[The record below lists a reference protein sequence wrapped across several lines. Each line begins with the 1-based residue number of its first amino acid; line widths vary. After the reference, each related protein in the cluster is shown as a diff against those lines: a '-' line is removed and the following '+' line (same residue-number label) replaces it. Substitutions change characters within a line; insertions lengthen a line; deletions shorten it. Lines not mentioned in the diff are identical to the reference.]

1 MQDLSS
7 DMGGI
12 YDTTTNNAGLT
23 ALFIGI
29 IIFSLILS
37 IIMIISYWKIF
48 KKKGK
53 PGWAILVPIYNV
65 IVQIQV
71 ANLSMIYFLLLLIPF
86 VNIYAIIKINISL
99 AKSFNKSTGF
109 GIGLLLLPIIFV
121 PLLAFSEEENK
132 KQPTINNNFNAMNII
147 NENNNDIDTNTVNDN
162 VLNNSFP
169 TIENVEIENNN
180 IPTVENGDT
189 TTVETENNNAE
200 IPVNNNES
208 VEEPAVVEPIVNET
222 NEVENNIPTELNTN
236 IDNIQVDNN
245 MNETQNDIPLEIPI
259 NENTNL
265 ETNISKENVV
275 PTENNISNNETINA
289 FNMTLNDNVN
299 NNLQTTE
306 EKVEEEKILP
316 KEEPQVINAFN
327 SKPTIITENND
338 NQTETIVSS
347 NTQTET
353 TEVSDAIQLNNND
366 NQAETSEK
374 TITDNKKYCKN
385 CGNEMPSIVSI
396 CPKCGTDNE

>member
-12 YDTTTNNAGLT
+12 YDTTTNNTGLT

-109 GIGLLLLPIIFV
+109 GMGLLLLPIIFV
-121 PLLAFSEEENK
+121 PLLAFSEEEDK

-147 NENNNDIDTNTVNDN
+147 NENNNYTDTNIVNDN
-162 VLNNSFP
+162 VLNSSFP

-180 IPTVENGDT
+180 IPTIENEDT

-200 IPVNNNES
+200 IPVINNEI
-208 VEEPAVVEPIVNET
+208 VEEPVVVEPTINEI
-222 NEVENNIPTELNTN
+222 NQVENNIPTEQNAN
-236 IDNIQVDNN
+236 IDNVQVDNN
-245 MNETQNDIPLEIPI
+245 MNETQNAIPLEIL
-259 NENTNL
+259 NKENTNL
-265 ETNISKENVV
+265 ETNISKENVI
-275 PTENNISNNETINA
+275 PTENNISNNET
-289 FNMTLNDNVN
+289 
-299 NNLQTTE
+299 
-306 EKVEEEKILP
+306 
-316 KEEPQVINAFN
+316 INAFN

-338 NQTETIVSS
+338 NQTEI
-347 NTQTET
+347 
-353 TEVSDAIQLNNND
+353 
-366 NQAETSEK
+366 SEK

>member
-29 IIFSLILS
+29 IIFSLILN

-53 PGWAILVPIYNV
+53 PGWATLVPIYNV

-121 PLLAFSEEENK
+121 PLLAFSEEEDK

-147 NENNNDIDTNTVNDN
+147 NENNNDTDTNIVNDN
-162 VLNNSFP
+162 VLNSSFP

-180 IPTVENGDT
+180 IPTIENEDT

-200 IPVNNNES
+200 IPVINNES
-208 VEEPAVVEPIVNET
+208 VEEPVVVEPTINEI
-222 NEVENNIPTELNTN
+222 NQVENNIPTEQNAN
-236 IDNIQVDNN
+236 IDNVQVDNN
-245 MNETQNDIPLEIPI
+245 MNETQNDIPLEIP
-259 NENTNL
+259 NKENTNL

-275 PTENNISNNETINA
+275 PTENNISNNETRNA

-338 NQTETIVSS
+338 NQTET
-347 NTQTET
+347 
-353 TEVSDAIQLNNND
+353 
-366 NQAETSEK
+366 SEK

>member
-12 YDTTTNNAGLT
+12 YDITTNNAGLT

-53 PGWAILVPIYNV
+53 PGWATLVPIYNV

-121 PLLAFSEEENK
+121 PLLAFSEEEDK

-147 NENNNDIDTNTVNDN
+147 NENNNDTDTNIVNDN
-162 VLNNSFP
+162 VLNSSFP

-180 IPTVENGDT
+180 IPTIENENT

-200 IPVNNNES
+200 IPVINNES
-208 VEEPAVVEPIVNET
+208 VEEPVVVEPTINEI
-222 NEVENNIPTELNTN
+222 NQVENNIPTEQNAN
-236 IDNIQVDNN
+236 IDNVQVDNN
-245 MNETQNDIPLEIPI
+245 MNETQNDIPLEIP
-259 NENTNL
+259 NKENTNL

-275 PTENNISNNETINA
+275 PTENNISNNETRNA

-338 NQTETIVSS
+338 NQTETILSG
-347 NTQTET
+347 NTQT
-353 TEVSDAIQLNNND
+353 
-366 NQAETSEK
+366 ETSEK

>member
-12 YDTTTNNAGLT
+12 YDITTNNAGLT

-53 PGWAILVPIYNV
+53 PGWATLVPIYNV

-121 PLLAFSEEENK
+121 PLLAFSEEEEK
-132 KQPTINNNFNAMNII
+132 KQPTIDNNFNAMNII
-147 NENNNDIDTNTVNDN
+147 NENNNDTDTNIVNDN
-162 VLNNSFP
+162 VLNSSFP

-180 IPTVENGDT
+180 IPTIKNEDT

-200 IPVNNNES
+200 IPVINNES
-208 VEEPAVVEPIVNET
+208 VEEPVVVEPTINEI
-222 NEVENNIPTELNTN
+222 NQVENNIPTEQNAN
-236 IDNIQVDNN
+236 IDNVQVDNN
-245 MNETQNDIPLEIPI
+245 MNETQNDIPLEIP
-259 NENTNL
+259 NKENTNL

-338 NQTETIVSS
+338 NQTETILSG
-347 NTQTET
+347 NTQT
-353 TEVSDAIQLNNND
+353 
-366 NQAETSEK
+366 ETSEK

>member
-12 YDTTTNNAGLT
+12 YDITTNNAGLT

-29 IIFSLILS
+29 IIFSLILN

-53 PGWAILVPIYNV
+53 PGWATLVPIYNV

-121 PLLAFSEEENK
+121 PLLAFSEEEDK

-147 NENNNDIDTNTVNDN
+147 NENNNDTDTNIVNDN
-162 VLNNSFP
+162 VLNSSFP

-180 IPTVENGDT
+180 IPTIENENT

-200 IPVNNNES
+200 IPVINNES
-208 VEEPAVVEPIVNET
+208 VEEPVVVEPTINEI
-222 NEVENNIPTELNTN
+222 NQVENNIPTKQNAN
-236 IDNIQVDNN
+236 IDNVQVDNN
-245 MNETQNDIPLEIPI
+245 MNETQNDIPLEIP
-259 NENTNL
+259 NKENTNL

-275 PTENNISNNETINA
+275 PTENNISNNETRNA

-306 EKVEEEKILP
+306 EKVEKEKILP

-338 NQTETIVSS
+338 NQTETILSG
-347 NTQTET
+347 NTQT
-353 TEVSDAIQLNNND
+353 
-366 NQAETSEK
+366 ETSEK

>member
-12 YDTTTNNAGLT
+12 YDITTNNAGLT

-29 IIFSLILS
+29 IIFSLILN

-121 PLLAFSEEENK
+121 PLLAFSEEEDK

-147 NENNNDIDTNTVNDN
+147 NENNNDTDTNIVNDN
-162 VLNNSFP
+162 VLNSSFP

-180 IPTVENGDT
+180 IPTIENENT

-200 IPVNNNES
+200 IPVINNES
-208 VEEPAVVEPIVNET
+208 VEEPVVVEPTINEI
-222 NEVENNIPTELNTN
+222 NQVENNIPTEQNAN
-236 IDNIQVDNN
+236 IDKVQVDNN
-245 MNETQNDIPLEIPI
+245 MNETQNDIPLEIP
-259 NENTNL
+259 NKENTNL

-289 FNMTLNDNVN
+289 FNMTLNNNVN

-338 NQTETIVSS
+338 NQTETILSG
-347 NTQTET
+347 NTQT
-353 TEVSDAIQLNNND
+353 
-366 NQAETSEK
+366 ETSEK

>member
-12 YDTTTNNAGLT
+12 YDITTNNAGLT

-53 PGWAILVPIYNV
+53 PGWATLVPIYNV

-109 GIGLLLLPIIFV
+109 GIGLLLLPIIFI
-121 PLLAFSEEENK
+121 PLLAFSEEEEK

-147 NENNNDIDTNTVNDN
+147 NENNNDTDTNIVNDN
-162 VLNNSFP
+162 VLNSSFP

-180 IPTVENGDT
+180 IPTIKNEDT

-200 IPVNNNES
+200 IPVINNES
-208 VEEPAVVEPIVNET
+208 VEEPVVVEPTINEI
-222 NEVENNIPTELNTN
+222 NQVENNIPTEQNAN
-236 IDNIQVDNN
+236 IDNVQVDNN
-245 MNETQNDIPLEIPI
+245 MNETQNDIPLEIP
-259 NENTNL
+259 NKENTNL

-338 NQTETIVSS
+338 NQTETILSG
-347 NTQTET
+347 NTQT
-353 TEVSDAIQLNNND
+353 
-366 NQAETSEK
+366 ETSEK

>member
-53 PGWAILVPIYNV
+53 PGWATLVPIYNV

-121 PLLAFSEEENK
+121 PLLAFSEEEDK

-147 NENNNDIDTNTVNDN
+147 NENNNDTDTNIVNDN
-162 VLNNSFP
+162 VLNSSFP

-180 IPTVENGDT
+180 IPTIENEDT

-200 IPVNNNES
+200 IPVINNES
-208 VEEPAVVEPIVNET
+208 VEEPVVVEPTINEI
-222 NEVENNIPTELNTN
+222 NQVENNIPTEQNAN
-236 IDNIQVDNN
+236 IDNVQVDNN
-245 MNETQNDIPLEIPI
+245 MNETQNDIPLEIP
-259 NENTNL
+259 NKEKTNL

-338 NQTETIVSS
+338 NQTETILSG
-347 NTQTET
+347 NTQT
-353 TEVSDAIQLNNND
+353 
-366 NQAETSEK
+366 ETSEK

>member
-12 YDTTTNNAGLT
+12 YDITTNNAGLT

-29 IIFSLILS
+29 IIFSLILN

-53 PGWAILVPIYNV
+53 PGWATLVPIYNV

-121 PLLAFSEEENK
+121 PLLAFSEEEDK

-147 NENNNDIDTNTVNDN
+147 NENNNDTDTNIVNDN
-162 VLNNSFP
+162 VLNSSFP

-180 IPTVENGDT
+180 IPTIENENT

-200 IPVNNNES
+200 IPVINNES
-208 VEEPAVVEPIVNET
+208 VEEPVVVEPTINEI
-222 NEVENNIPTELNTN
+222 NQVENNIPTEQNAN
-236 IDNIQVDNN
+236 IDNVQVDNN
-245 MNETQNDIPLEIPI
+245 MNETQNDIPLEIP
-259 NENTNL
+259 NKENTNL

-338 NQTETIVSS
+338 NQTETILSG
-347 NTQTET
+347 NTQT
-353 TEVSDAIQLNNND
+353 
-366 NQAETSEK
+366 ETSEK

>member
-86 VNIYAIIKINISL
+86 VNIYAIIKINISF

-121 PLLAFSEEENK
+121 PLLAFSEEEDK

-147 NENNNDIDTNTVNDN
+147 NENNNDTDTNTVNDN

-180 IPTVENGDT
+180 IPTIENEDT

-236 IDNIQVDNN
+236 IDNVQVDNN

-259 NENTNL
+259 NENTNI
-265 ETNISKENVV
+265 ETDIPKENVV
-275 PTENNISNNETINA
+275 STEDNINNNETINA
-289 FNMTLNDNVN
+289 FNMTLNDNIN
-299 NNLQTTE
+299 NNSQTTI
-306 EKVEEEKILP
+306 EKVEEEKVLP

-327 SKPTIITENND
+327 AKPTIITETND
-338 NQTETIVSS
+338 NQTDTIVSN
-347 NTQTET
+347 NTQRET
-353 TEVSDAIQLNNND
+353 LEASGTIQLNNND
-366 NQAETSEK
+366 NQVETLEK

>member
-121 PLLAFSEEENK
+121 PLLAFSEEEDK

-147 NENNNDIDTNTVNDN
+147 NENNNDTDTNIVNDN
-162 VLNNSFP
+162 VLNSSFP

-180 IPTVENGDT
+180 IPTIKNEDT

-200 IPVNNNES
+200 IPVINNES
-208 VEEPAVVEPIVNET
+208 VEEPVVVEPTINEI
-222 NEVENNIPTELNTN
+222 NQVENNIPTEQNAN
-236 IDNIQVDNN
+236 IDNVQVDNN
-245 MNETQNDIPLEIPI
+245 MNETQNDIPLEIP
-259 NENTNL
+259 NKENTNL

-338 NQTETIVSS
+338 NQTETILSG
-347 NTQTET
+347 NTQT
-353 TEVSDAIQLNNND
+353 
-366 NQAETSEK
+366 ETSEK

>member
-12 YDTTTNNAGLT
+12 YDITTNNAGLT

-53 PGWAILVPIYNV
+53 PGWATLVPIYNV

-121 PLLAFSEEENK
+121 PLLAFSEEEDK

-147 NENNNDIDTNTVNDN
+147 NENNNDTDTNIVNDN
-162 VLNNSFP
+162 VLNSSFP

-180 IPTVENGDT
+180 IPTIENEDT

-200 IPVNNNES
+200 IPVINNES
-208 VEEPAVVEPIVNET
+208 VEEPVVVEPTINEI
-222 NEVENNIPTELNTN
+222 NQVENNIPTEQNAN
-236 IDNIQVDNN
+236 IDNVQVDNN
-245 MNETQNDIPLEIPI
+245 MNETQNDIPLEIP
-259 NENTNL
+259 NKENTNL

-275 PTENNISNNETINA
+275 PTENNISNNETRNS

-338 NQTETIVSS
+338 NQTETILSG
-347 NTQTET
+347 NTQT
-353 TEVSDAIQLNNND
+353 
-366 NQAETSEK
+366 ETSEK

>member
-12 YDTTTNNAGLT
+12 YDITTNNAGLT

-53 PGWAILVPIYNV
+53 PGWATLVPIYNV

-121 PLLAFSEEENK
+121 PLLAFSEEEDK

-147 NENNNDIDTNTVNDN
+147 NENNNDTDTNIVNDN
-162 VLNNSFP
+162 VLNSSFQ

-180 IPTVENGDT
+180 IPTIENENT

-200 IPVNNNES
+200 IPVINNES
-208 VEEPAVVEPIVNET
+208 VEEPVVVEPTINEI
-222 NEVENNIPTELNTN
+222 NQVENNIPTEQNAN
-236 IDNIQVDNN
+236 IDNVQVDNN
-245 MNETQNDIPLEIPI
+245 MNETQNDIPLEIP
-259 NENTNL
+259 NKENTNL

-275 PTENNISNNETINA
+275 PTENNISNNETRNA

-338 NQTETIVSS
+338 NQTETILSG
-347 NTQTET
+347 NTQT
-353 TEVSDAIQLNNND
+353 
-366 NQAETSEK
+366 ETSEK

>member
-12 YDTTTNNAGLT
+12 YDITTNNAGLT

-53 PGWAILVPIYNV
+53 PGWATLVPIYNV

-109 GIGLLLLPIIFV
+109 GIGLLLLPIIFI
-121 PLLAFSEEENK
+121 PLLAFSEEEDK

-147 NENNNDIDTNTVNDN
+147 NENNNDTDTNIVNDN
-162 VLNNSFP
+162 VLNSSFP

-180 IPTVENGDT
+180 IPTIENENT

-200 IPVNNNES
+200 IPVINNES
-208 VEEPAVVEPIVNET
+208 VEEPVVVEPTINEI
-222 NEVENNIPTELNTN
+222 NQVENNIPTEQNAN
-236 IDNIQVDNN
+236 IDNVQVDNN
-245 MNETQNDIPLEIPI
+245 MNETQNDIPLEIP
-259 NENTNL
+259 NKENTNL

-275 PTENNISNNETINA
+275 PIENNISNNETINA

-299 NNLQTTE
+299 NNLQTIE

-338 NQTETIVSS
+338 NQTET
-347 NTQTET
+347 
-353 TEVSDAIQLNNND
+353 
-366 NQAETSEK
+366 SEK

>member
-12 YDTTTNNAGLT
+12 YDITTNNAGLT

-53 PGWAILVPIYNV
+53 PGWATLVPIYNV

-109 GIGLLLLPIIFV
+109 GIGLLLLPIIFI
-121 PLLAFSEEENK
+121 PLLAFSEEEDK

-147 NENNNDIDTNTVNDN
+147 NENNNDTDTNIVNDN
-162 VLNNSFP
+162 VLNSSFP

-180 IPTVENGDT
+180 IPTIENENT

-200 IPVNNNES
+200 IPVINNES
-208 VEEPAVVEPIVNET
+208 VEEPVVVEPTINEI
-222 NEVENNIPTELNTN
+222 NQVENNIPTEQNAN
-236 IDNIQVDNN
+236 IDNVQVDNN
-245 MNETQNDIPLEIPI
+245 MNETQNDIPLEIP
-259 NENTNL
+259 NKENTNL

-275 PTENNISNNETINA
+275 PTENNISNNETRNA

-338 NQTETIVSS
+338 NQTET
-347 NTQTET
+347 
-353 TEVSDAIQLNNND
+353 
-366 NQAETSEK
+366 SEK

>member
-12 YDTTTNNAGLT
+12 YDITTNNAGLT

-53 PGWAILVPIYNV
+53 PGWATLVPIYNV

-109 GIGLLLLPIIFV
+109 GIGLLLLPIIFI
-121 PLLAFSEEENK
+121 PLLAFSEEEDK

-147 NENNNDIDTNTVNDN
+147 NENNNDTDTNIVNDN
-162 VLNNSFP
+162 VLNSSFP

-180 IPTVENGDT
+180 IPTIENENT

-200 IPVNNNES
+200 IPVINNES
-208 VEEPAVVEPIVNET
+208 VEEPVVVEPTINEI
-222 NEVENNIPTELNTN
+222 NQVENNIPTEQNAN
-236 IDNIQVDNN
+236 IDNVQVDNN
-245 MNETQNDIPLEIPI
+245 MNETQNDIPLEIP
-259 NENTNL
+259 NKENTNL

-275 PTENNISNNETINA
+275 PIENNISNNETINA

-338 NQTETIVSS
+338 NQTETILSG
-347 NTQTET
+347 NTQT
-353 TEVSDAIQLNNND
+353 
-366 NQAETSEK
+366 ETSEK

>member
-12 YDTTTNNAGLT
+12 YDITTNNAGLT

-53 PGWAILVPIYNV
+53 PGWATLVPIYNV

-121 PLLAFSEEENK
+121 PLLAFSEEEDK

-147 NENNNDIDTNTVNDN
+147 NENNNDTDTNIVNDN
-162 VLNNSFP
+162 VLNSSFP

-180 IPTVENGDT
+180 IPTIENEDT

-200 IPVNNNES
+200 IPVINNES
-208 VEEPAVVEPIVNET
+208 VEEPVVVEPTINEI
-222 NEVENNIPTELNTN
+222 NQVENNIPTEQNAN
-236 IDNIQVDNN
+236 IDNVQVDNN
-245 MNETQNDIPLEIPI
+245 MNETQNDIPLEIP
-259 NENTNL
+259 NKENTNL

-275 PTENNISNNETINA
+275 PTENNISNNETRNA

-338 NQTETIVSS
+338 NQTETILSG
-347 NTQTET
+347 NTQT
-353 TEVSDAIQLNNND
+353 
-366 NQAETSEK
+366 ETSEK

>member
-12 YDTTTNNAGLT
+12 YDITTNNAGLT

-121 PLLAFSEEENK
+121 PLLAFSEEEDK

-147 NENNNDIDTNTVNDN
+147 NENNNDTDTNIVNDN
-162 VLNNSFP
+162 VLNSSFP

-180 IPTVENGDT
+180 IPTIENENT

-200 IPVNNNES
+200 IPVINNES
-208 VEEPAVVEPIVNET
+208 VEEPVVVEPTINEI
-222 NEVENNIPTELNTN
+222 NQVENNIPTEQNAN
-236 IDNIQVDNN
+236 IDNVQVDNN
-245 MNETQNDIPLEIPI
+245 MNENQNDIPLEIP
-259 NENTNL
+259 NKENTNL

-289 FNMTLNDNVN
+289 FNMTLNNNVN

-338 NQTETIVSS
+338 NQTETILSG
-347 NTQTET
+347 NTQT
-353 TEVSDAIQLNNND
+353 
-366 NQAETSEK
+366 ETSEK